1 MRPTVPLLL
10 ALLAASCSSSP
21 TGPASGDLTL
31 GTWGG
36 DGAGVIVTDS
46 VVHVHVGCT
55 FGDMPP
61 GVVLDAEGRFTV
73 DGSYVLHAYPVV
85 VGPRL
90 PAQFSGQVL
99 GRRLTLA
106 VAVNDTTTGHVV
118 ALGPVTVRLGEEPQM
133 GPCPICAVPRLD
145 GFAFPPRMH

>member
-1 MRPTVPLLL
+1 MRLTVSILLVLLL
-10 ALLAASCSSSP
+10 ASCSSSP
-21 TGPASGDLTL
+21 TGPASGDLAL

-61 GVVLDAEGRFTV
+61 GVALDAEGRFTV

-106 VAVNDTTTGHVV
+106 VAVNDTTTGEVI
-118 ALGPVTVRLGEEPQM
+118 ALGPVTVTLGDEPRM

-145 GFAFPPRMH
+145 GLSFPPMTP